1 MNTQIDIITIITQT
15 LLLWINHKHISH
27 GWSVLYIAS
36 LAETTNELE
45 ASDILRVEVAVI
57 VKSVTITC
65 HLLAQ
70 II

>member
-1 MNTQIDIITIITQT
+1 M
-15 LLLWINHKHISH
+15 
-27 GWSVLYIAS
+27 VEVYCMYIAS